1 MTIAGV
7 LEFLSFGVLG
17 RDAVSTWCDNEAAVC
32 AGNDSTS
39 IKRLAYIAR
48 RVRFLQ
54 ELVARL
60 VVSLLNVPGKANPA
74 DAFTKHVSPKRLWQE
89 YMARMYN
96 SPVGVL
102 AKVMT
107 A

>member
-1 MTIAGV
+1 MSTPERGRGGREARRAVLYTETPRALKARARPTAAGRNVAGV
-7 LEFLSFGVLG
+7 KLNG
-17 RDAVSTWCDNEAAVC
+17 
-32 AGNDSTS
+32 TS
-39 IKRLAYIAR
+39 H
-48 RVRFLQ
+48 
-54 ELVARL
+54 
-60 VVSLLNVPGKANPA
+60 VSLLNVPGKANPA

-102 AKVMT
+102 AKMT

>member
-1 MTIAGV
+1 MQSVNRITH
-7 LEFLSFGVLG
+7 
-17 RDAVSTWCDNEAAVC
+17 VS
-32 AGNDSTS
+32 
-39 IKRLAYIAR
+39 
-48 RVRFLQ
+48 
-54 ELVARL
+54 
-60 VVSLLNVPGKANPA
+60 KANPA

>member
-1 MTIAGV
+1 MSIAGV
-7 LEFLSFGVLG
+7 CEFVSFGVLG
-17 RDAVSTWCDNEAAVC
+17 RDAIGIWCDNEAAVC
-32 AGNDSTS
+32 AGNDASS

-54 ELVARL
+54 ELVARN
-60 VVSLLNVPGKANPA
+60 VSRLLNVPGNANPA

-96 SPVGVL
+96 SSVGVL
-102 AKVMT
+102 AKV
-107 A
+107 AA

>member
-1 MTIAGV
+1 M
-7 LEFLSFGVLG
+7 
-17 RDAVSTWCDNEAAVC
+17 
-32 AGNDSTS
+32 
-39 IKRLAYIAR
+39 
-48 RVRFLQ
+48 RFLQ

>member
-1 MTIAGV
+1 MRRQRLDV
-7 LEFLSFGVLG
+7 
-17 RDAVSTWCDNEAAVC
+17 NQAARVH
-32 AGNDSTS
+32 
-39 IKRLAYIAR
+39 RLYYIIAR

>member
-1 MTIAGV
+1 MRHDA
-7 LEFLSFGVLG
+7 
-17 RDAVSTWCDNEAAVC
+17 AVSSVTLGGADF
-32 AGNDSTS
+32 NDSTS

-60 VVSLLNVPGKANPA
+60 VVSLLNVPGTANPA

-102 AKVMT
+102 AKMT

>member
-1 MTIAGV
+1 MSAHGSGHGARSPPSRGLISGTA
-7 LEFLSFGVLG
+7 
-17 RDAVSTWCDNEAAVC
+17 
-32 AGNDSTS
+32 TS
-39 IKRLAYIAR
+39 IRYKLNAKLDMLDPTATLAINDWLINLRAAAGSEFKLCFMTR
-48 RVRFLQ
+48 PQL
-54 ELVARL
+54 
-60 VVSLLNVPGKANPA
+60 NPA